1 MCGRF
6 FDQTLL
12 VLILLHDAAS
22 VVSAKSKGVGE
33 SSTHSALLSFVEGE
47 VHLVVDVLIAVIFV
61 VVDGGRND
69 IVLPNCNA
77 ILGKCKFRW
86 LRNLPIHNEDTE
98 YFTVQIEG
106 IKVGPDFT
114 INLTRTVIVQSS
126 NKGSLKN
133 GKYTINLN
141 IRSEFIEGIES
152 TSYVT
157 LNVTSINI
165 NGNILPV
172 VGFIKS

>member
-1 MCGRF
+1 MTINFAKLESLLPKKIELSSEARII
-6 FDQTLL
+6 TLPFNESNGSLMQKVSLLTGGQDL
-12 VLILLHDAAS
+12 V
-22 VVSAKSKGVGE
+22 KTFTE
-33 SSTHSALLSFVEGE
+33 
-47 VHLVVDVLIAVIFV
+47 
-61 VVDGGRND
+61 GRND

-114 INLTRTVIVQSS
+114 INLRRTIIIQSS

-133 GKYTINLN
+133 GKYTIDLNL
-141 IRSEFIEGIES
+141 RSEFMEDIES

-165 NGNILPV
+165 NGDRLPV

>member
-1 MCGRF
+1 MTINFAKLESLLPKKIELSSEARII
-6 FDQTLL
+6 TLPFNESNGSLMRQVSLLTGVQDL
-12 VLILLHDAAS
+12 V
-22 VVSAKSKGVGE
+22 K
-33 SSTHSALLSFVEGE
+33 TYTT
-47 VHLVVDVLIAVIFV
+47 
-61 VVDGGRND
+61 GRND
-69 IVLPNCNA
+69 IVLPNCKA
-77 ILGKCKFRW
+77 ILRKHKFHW

-114 INLTRTVIVQSS
+114 INLTRTVIVQSP

-133 GKYTINLN
+133 GKYTIGLNLC
-141 IRSEFIEGIES
+141 SEFMECIES

>member
-1 MCGRF
+1 MTINVAKLESLLPKKIELSSEARII
-6 FDQTLL
+6 TLPFNESNGSLMQQVSLLTGGQDL
-12 VLILLHDAAS
+12 V
-22 VVSAKSKGVGE
+22 KT
-33 SSTHSALLSFVEGE
+33 STT
-47 VHLVVDVLIAVIFV
+47 
-61 VVDGGRND
+61 GRNG
-69 IVLPNCNA
+69 IVLPNCSA
-77 ILGKCKFRW
+77 ILFRW

-114 INLTRTVIVQSS
+114 INLRRTIIIQSP

-133 GKYTINLN
+133 GKYTIDLNLC
-141 IRSEFIEGIES
+141 SKFIECIES

-157 LNVTSINI
+157 LNVTSIKI

-172 VGFIKS
+172 VGFIES

>member
-1 MCGRF
+1 MTINFAKLESLIPKKIELSSEARII
-6 FDQTLL
+6 TLPFNESNGSLMQKVSLLTGGQDL
-12 VLILLHDAAS
+12 V
-22 VVSAKSKGVGE
+22 K
-33 SSTHSALLSFVEGE
+33 
-47 VHLVVDVLIAVIFV
+47 IFTK
-61 VVDGGRND
+61 GRND

-77 ILGKCKFRW
+77 ILGKLKFRW
-86 LRNLPIHNEDTE
+86 LHSLPIHNEDTE
-98 YFTVQIEG
+98 YFTVTIEG

>member
-1 MCGRF
+1 MTINFAKLESLIPKKIELSSEARII
-6 FDQTLL
+6 TLPFNESNGSLMQKVSLLTGGQDL
-12 VLILLHDAAS
+12 V
-22 VVSAKSKGVGE
+22 KT
-33 SSTHSALLSFVEGE
+33 STT
-47 VHLVVDVLIAVIFV
+47 
-61 VVDGGRND
+61 GRNG
-69 IVLPNCNA
+69 IVLPNCSA
-77 ILGKCKFRW
+77 ILRKHKFRW

-106 IKVGPDFT
+106 IKVGSDFT
-114 INLTRTVIVQSS
+114 INLTRTVIVQPS

-133 GKYTINLN
+133 GKYTIDLN
-141 IRSEFIEGIES
+141 IRSEFIEDIES

-157 LNVTSINI
+157 LNVTSIKI

>member
-1 MCGRF
+1 MTINF
-6 FDQTLL
+6 
-12 VLILLHDAAS
+12 
-22 VVSAKSKGVGE
+22 AKLE
-33 SSTHSALLSFVEGE
+33 SLLSKKIELSSEARITTLNFNGPLMQKVSLLTGGQD
-47 VHLVVDVLIAVIFV
+47 LVKTSIT
-61 VVDGGRND
+61 GRND

-77 ILGKCKFRW
+77 ILGKLKFRW

-106 IKVGPDFT
+106 IKVEPDFT
-114 INLTRTVIVQSS
+114 INLTRTIIIQSP

-133 GKYTINLN
+133 SKYTIDLNL
-141 IRSEFIEGIES
+141 RSKFIEGIES

-157 LNVTSINI
+157 LNVTSVKI

>member
-1 MCGRF
+1 MR
-6 FDQTLL
+6 QVSLL
-12 VLILLHDAAS
+12 TGGQDLV
-22 VVSAKSKGVGE
+22 KT
-33 SSTHSALLSFVEGE
+33 STT
-47 VHLVVDVLIAVIFV
+47 
-61 VVDGGRND
+61 GRNG
-69 IVLPNCNA
+69 IVLPNCSA
-77 ILGKCKFRW
+77 ILRKHKFRW

-106 IKVGPDFT
+106 IKVGSDFT
-114 INLTRTVIVQSS
+114 INLTRTVIVQPS

-133 GKYTINLN
+133 GKYTIDLN
-141 IRSEFIEGIES
+141 IRSEFIEDIES

-157 LNVTSINI
+157 LNVTSIKI

>member
-1 MCGRF
+1 MTINFAKLESLLPKKIELSSEARII
-6 FDQTLL
+6 TLPFNESNGSLMRQVSLLTGVQDL
-12 VLILLHDAAS
+12 V
-22 VVSAKSKGVGE
+22 K
-33 SSTHSALLSFVEGE
+33 TYTT
-47 VHLVVDVLIAVIFV
+47 
-61 VVDGGRND
+61 GRND
-69 IVLPNCNA
+69 IVLPNCKA
-77 ILGKCKFRW
+77 ILRKHKFHW
-86 LRNLPIHNEDTE
+86 LRHLPIHNEDTE

-114 INLTRTVIVQSS
+114 INLTRTIIVQSP

-133 GKYTINLN
+133 GKYTIGLNLC
-141 IRSEFIEGIES
+141 SEFMECIES

-157 LNVTSINI
+157 LNVTSIKI

>member
-1 MCGRF
+1 MTINFAKLENLIPKKVELSSEARII
-6 FDQTLL
+6 TLPFNESLMKKVSPLTGGQDL
-12 VLILLHDAAS
+12 V
-22 VVSAKSKGVGE
+22 KT
-33 SSTHSALLSFVEGE
+33 STT
-47 VHLVVDVLIAVIFV
+47 
-61 VVDGGRND
+61 GRNG
-69 IVLPNCNA
+69 IVLPNCSA
-77 ILGKCKFRW
+77 ILRKHKFRW

-98 YFTVQIEG
+98 YFTVKIEG
-106 IKVGPDFT
+106 IKVEPDFT
-114 INLTRTVIVQSS
+114 INLTRTIIIQSP

-133 GKYTINLN
+133 GKYTIDLNL
-141 IRSEFIEGIES
+141 RSKFIECIES

>member
-1 MCGRF
+1 MTINFAKLESLLPKKIELSSEVRATTLPFNESNGSLMRQVSRLTGGQDLVKTSIVGR
-6 FDQTLL
+6 D
-12 VLILLHDAAS
+12 
-22 VVSAKSKGVGE
+22 
-33 SSTHSALLSFVEGE
+33 
-47 VHLVVDVLIAVIFV
+47 
-61 VVDGGRND
+61 D

-114 INLTRTVIVQSS
+114 INLRRTIIIQSS

-133 GKYTINLN
+133 GKYTIDLNL
-141 IRSEFIEGIES
+141 RSEFMEDIES

-165 NGNILPV
+165 NGDRLPV

>member
-1 MCGRF
+1 M
-6 FDQTLL
+6 QKVSLL
-12 VLILLHDAAS
+12 TGGQD
-22 VVSAKSKGVGE
+22 
-33 SSTHSALLSFVEGE
+33 
-47 VHLVVDVLIAVIFV
+47 LVKTFTK
-61 VVDGGRND
+61 GRNG
-69 IVLPNCNA
+69 IILPNCNA

-114 INLTRTVIVQSS
+114 INLTRTIIIQSP

-133 GKYTINLN
+133 GKYTIDLNL
-141 IRSEFIEGIES
+141 RSKFMEDIES

-157 LNVTSINI
+157 LNVTSIKI
-165 NGNILPV
+165 NGDRLPV

>member
-1 MCGRF
+1 MRQVSILTGGQ
-6 FDQTLL
+6 DL
-12 VLILLHDAAS
+12 V
-22 VVSAKSKGVGE
+22 KTFTE
-33 SSTHSALLSFVEGE
+33 
-47 VHLVVDVLIAVIFV
+47 
-61 VVDGGRND
+61 GRND

-114 INLTRTVIVQSS
+114 INLTRTIIVQSP

-133 GKYTINLN
+133 GKYTIDLNLC
-141 IRSEFIEGIES
+141 SEFMECIES

-157 LNVTSINI
+157 LNVTSIKI

-172 VGFIKS
+172 VGFIES

>member
-1 MCGRF
+1 M
-6 FDQTLL
+6 QKVSLL
-12 VLILLHDAAS
+12 TGGQD
-22 VVSAKSKGVGE
+22 
-33 SSTHSALLSFVEGE
+33 
-47 VHLVVDVLIAVIFV
+47 LVKTFTK
-61 VVDGGRND
+61 GRNG
-69 IVLPNCNA
+69 IILPNCNA

-98 YFTVQIEG
+98 YFTVQIES

-114 INLTRTVIVQSS
+114 INLTRTIIIQSP

-133 GKYTINLN
+133 GKYTIDLNL
-141 IRSEFIEGIES
+141 RSKFMEDIES

-157 LNVTSINI
+157 LNVTSIKI
-165 NGNILPV
+165 NGDRLPV

>member
-1 MCGRF
+1 MTINFAKLESLIPKKIELSSEARII
-6 FDQTLL
+6 TLPFNESLMKKVSPLTGGQDL
-12 VLILLHDAAS
+12 V
-22 VVSAKSKGVGE
+22 K
-33 SSTHSALLSFVEGE
+33 TYTT
-47 VHLVVDVLIAVIFV
+47 
-61 VVDGGRND
+61 GRND

-77 ILGKCKFRW
+77 ILEKLKFRW
-86 LRNLPIHNEDTE
+86 LRSLPIHNEDTE

-106 IKVGPDFT
+106 IKIGPDFT
-114 INLTRTVIVQSS
+114 INLRRTIIVQPS

-133 GKYTINLN
+133 GKYTIDLN
-141 IRSEFIEGIES
+141 IRSEFMESIES

-157 LNVTSINI
+157 LNVTSIKI

>member
-1 MCGRF
+1 MTINFAKLESLIPKKIELSSEARII
-6 FDQTLL
+6 TLPFNESNGSLMQKVSLLTGGQDL
-12 VLILLHDAAS
+12 V
-22 VVSAKSKGVGE
+22 K
-33 SSTHSALLSFVEGE
+33 
-47 VHLVVDVLIAVIFV
+47 IFTK
-61 VVDGGRND
+61 GRND

-77 ILGKCKFRW
+77 ILEKLKFRW
-86 LRNLPIHNEDTE
+86 LHSLPIHNEDTE
-98 YFTVQIEG
+98 YFTVTIEG

-114 INLTRTVIVQSS
+114 INLRRTIIIQSS

-133 GKYTINLN
+133 GKYTIDLNL
-141 IRSEFIEGIES
+141 RSEFMEDIES